1 MTIWTKRIVLAATAV
16 AAIGLLGATVSQ
28 AQNSPIDQRRALMKA
43 NGQAM
48 QAMKAVV
55 EAKGDAKAMATH
67 AAAVAKNLADAAKL
81 FPAGTDKPA
90 GKDPGQT
97 QALADIWKNMADFE
111 ALDKASAAAALK
123 LEASA
128 KTGDIA
134 KAAADFGDLGKSCG
148 ACHNKYR
155 AKQQ

>member
-1 MTIWTKRIVLAATAV
+1 MTIWTKGAVLAAALVLVGATT
-16 AAIGLLGATVSQ
+16 IGLSQ

-55 EAKGDAKAMATH
+55 DAKGDAKAMAAH
-67 AAAVAKNLADAAKL
+67 AATVAKGLGDAGKL
-81 FPAGTDKPA
+81 FPAGTDKPV

-97 QALADIWKNMADFE
+97 QALPEIWANMADFN
-111 ALDKASAAAALK
+111 ALTKASADAALK

-134 KAAADFGDLGKSCG
+134 KASADFGDLGKSCG

-155 AKQQ
+155 VKQQ

>member
-1 MTIWTKRIVLAATAV
+1 MTIWTKGAVLAAALV
-16 AAIGLLGATVSQ
+16 LVGAATIGLSQ
-28 AQNSPIDQRRALMKA
+28 AQNSPIDQRRALMKG

-55 EAKGDAKAMATH
+55 DAKGDAKTMATH
-67 AAAVAKNLADAAKL
+67 AAAVAKNLTDAGKL

-97 QALADIWKNMADFE
+97 QALPEIWANMADFN
-111 ALDKASAAAALK
+111 ALTKAAADAALK
-123 LEASA
+123 VEASA

-134 KAAADFGDLGKSCG
+134 KASADFGDLGKSCG

-155 AKQQ
+155 VKQQ